1 MRNVFNNVCK
11 LFHLSLK
18 SIWNYRTVCGVSTV
32 AENYEYRGFELKE
45 ITGVSNEKQNGY
57 PSLSG
62 VWQNSI
68 QGWSDADLE
77 MIDLSIG
84 HLMKSIGIKGA
95 SLALV
100 KDEKLIFAKGFG
112 EMNDKGEFV
121 KNNNVKKQQEFAN
134 LILFFR

>member
-1 MRNVFNNVCK
+1 
-11 LFHLSLK
+11 
-18 SIWNYRTVCGVSTV
+18 VSTV

-45 ITGVSNEKQNGY
+45 ITGVSDEKQDGY

-62 VWQNSI
+62 VWQNSPR
-68 QGWSDADLE
+68 GWNDADLE

-121 KNNNVKKQQEFAN
+121 KNNYVKRHQEFAN
-134 LILFFR
+134 LILFQIKVKDGN

>member
-1 MRNVFNNVCK
+1 M
-11 LFHLSLK
+11 
-18 SIWNYRTVCGVSTV
+18 STV

-45 ITGVSNEKQNGY
+45 ITGVSNAKQNGY

-68 QGWSDADLE
+68 LGWSDADLE
-77 MIDLSIG
+77 MIDLSVG
-84 HLMKSIGIKGA
+84 HLMKTIGIKGA

-100 KDEKLIFAKGFG
+100 KDENLIFAKGFG

-121 KNNNVKKQQEFAN
+121 KNNNVKRQQESAN
-134 LILFFR
+134 LLLFQIKVKDGN

>member
-1 MRNVFNNVCK
+1 M
-11 LFHLSLK
+11 
-18 SIWNYRTVCGVSTV
+18 STV
-32 AENYEYRGFELKE
+32 AENIQYRGFELKE
-45 ITGVSNEKQNGY
+45 ITGVSDEKQDGY

-62 VWQNSI
+62 VWQNSPR
-68 QGWSDADLE
+68 GWNDADLE

-112 EMNDKGEFV
+112 EMNDKGDPVGPHTLFRIAGVSKAITSATIMSMIGKGEFLLH
-121 KNNNVKKQQEFAN
+121 FP
-134 LILFFR
+134 